1 MRIAIVGG
9 TGTLGSHVT
18 EELRA
23 RGHEVR
29 VLSRRSPEHP
39 VDLTTGAGLAAALVG
54 CEVVVDAANSRSA
67 KGAERTLVDGTRHL
81 LAAERAAG
89 VGHHVCVSIVGCD
102 RVPVGYY
109 AVKTAQERAVAE
121 GPVPWTVVRI
131 TQFHELIGEA
141 FAALGRWR
149 LLTVPKARLQTIAA
163 VDAAR
168 AVADVV
174 ERPARL
180 GRTEAAARRRPT
192 PANSPAPGG
201 PSPAATS
208 CNCPCRCP
216 VPSAGPCAPA
226 ASPRTGPTP
235 AARRPS
241 PTGWRVPPPPP
252 PPHPTARPPGDHP
265 APREGGESPR
275 GRSGPDRGSPLARPS
290 LLRHDP

>member
-39 VDLTTGAGLAAALVG
+39 VDLTTGAGLAAALAG

-109 AVKTAQERAVAE
+109 AVKTAQERAVA
-121 GPVPWTVVRI
+121 
-131 TQFHELIGEA
+131 
-141 FAALGRWR
+141 
-149 LLTVPKARLQTIAA
+149 
-163 VDAAR
+163 
-168 AVADVV
+168 
-174 ERPARL
+174 
-180 GRTEAAARRRPT
+180 
-192 PANSPAPGG
+192 
-201 PSPAATS
+201 
-208 CNCPCRCP
+208 
-216 VPSAGPCAPA
+216 
-226 ASPRTGPTP
+226 
-235 AARRPS
+235 
-241 PTGWRVPPPPP
+241 
-252 PPHPTARPPGDHP
+252 
-265 APREGGESPR
+265 
-275 GRSGPDRGSPLARPS
+275 
-290 LLRHDP
+290 